1 MEVNKN
7 IPHLA
12 HFIAKRITNKI
23 VALDCLVVCT
33 GPKGSG
39 KSTFCLSLGHEIAK
53 ELVKIKH
60 KSELKGL
67 TGNEYNKKMRELSD
81 YYFNLEHVRSVDKT
95 GTFQM
100 FTSQTLRKENAVILA
115 DDFSITQN
123 ARTSQ
128 SNVNVNIQ
136 KVITVC
142 RPFRTVLILNT
153 VYEGLIDKSSRI
165 MSDVQIHLLGV
176 NPKTKTSIAKVFLH
190 TTDQL
195 SGKDYRKYFK
205 WNGKRIKYWVAHL
218 PPKDILD
225 GYAKIRLDK
234 TNEMIDSLDEMKQ
247 EQAKELKTSM
257 RKKKGNDIIE
267 KYRDEVLARHAA
279 GESIRA
285 ISRISPDLSDWWVSK
300 IISTKDDE

>member
-1 MEVNKN
+1 MEVNEN

-23 VALDCLVVCT
+23 VALDCLVLVT

-39 KSTFCLSLGHEIAK
+39 KSTFCLSLAHEISK
-53 ELVKIKH
+53 ELAKLKH
-60 KSELKGL
+60 KNELKGL
-67 TGNEYNKKMRELSD
+67 IGKEHTKKLRELAD
-81 YYFNLEHVRSVDKT
+81 YYFNLDHVRSVDKM
-95 GTFQM
+95 GTFEM
-100 FTSQTLRKENAVILA
+100 FTSQTLRKENAIILA

-123 ARTSQ
+123 ARQSQ
-128 SNVNVNIQ
+128 SNVNISIQ
-136 KVITVC
+136 KVITIC

-176 NPKTKTSIAKVFLH
+176 NPRTKTSIAKVFLH

-225 GYAKIRLDK
+225 GYAQIRMQK
-234 TNEMIDSLDEMKQ
+234 TNEMIDSLDELTQ
-247 EQAKELKTSM
+247 EQAKEVKVSS
-257 RKKKGNDIIE
+257 RKKKGDALVE
-267 KYRDEVLARHAA
+267 KYRDQVLAMHAA
-279 GESIRA
+279 GKSIRA
-285 ISRISPDLSDWWVSK
+285 ITRISPDLSDWWVSK
-300 IISTKDDE
+300 IISTKDE